1 MRDARGFELWWEEQI
16 PGLTCAYLPLFARS
30 LDAAAPDTLAARLWV
45 TRVLPALRKGL
56 ARTLDDF
63 EQRVGFAV
71 GVEGIDVVTATFAP
85 SLDERGYRA

>member
-1 MRDARGFELWWEEQI
+1 
-16 PGLTCAYLPLFARS
+16 
-30 LDAAAPDTLAARLWV
+30 V

-56 ARTLDDF
+56 ARNLDDF

-71 GVEGIDVVTATFAP
+71 GVEGIDVVTATVAP